1 MFWYTLKVLHKSQSE
16 KVMSKIIIIT
26 GGARSGKSSFAEK
39 LALDMNMRTTYVAT
53 SIPFDDEMKERVRLH
68 KERRPSEWN
77 TVEAYKDLDIAL
89 NKVIDETD
97 VVLLDCVTVM
107 ITNLMMDSISD
118 WDNISVEDAGKVEKL
133 VIDELDK
140 LINYFEELD
149 KILIIVTNEVGLGI
163 VPMYPSARLFR
174 DMAGRANQKLASTAD
189 EVHMCVSGIP
199 LKIK

>member
-97 VVLLDCVTVM
+97 VVLLDCITVM

-133 VIDELDK
+133 VIDELNK

-149 KILIIVTNEVGLGI
+149 KTLIIVTNEVGLGI

-174 DMAGRANQKLASTAD
+174 DMAGRANQKLASIAD

>member
-1 MFWYTLKVLHKSQSE
+1 
-16 KVMSKIIIIT
+16 MSKVIIIT

-77 TVEAYKDLDIAL
+77 TVEAYKDLDKAL

-97 VVLLDCVTVM
+97 VVLLDCITVM

-133 VIDELDK
+133 VIDEIDK
-140 LINYFEELD
+140 LINYFTELD
-149 KILIIVTNEVGLGI
+149 KTLIIVTNEVGLGI

-174 DMAGRANQKLASTAD
+174 DMAGRANQKLVSIAD

>member
-1 MFWYTLKVLHKSQSE
+1 
-16 KVMSKIIIIT
+16 MSKVILIT

-39 LALDMNMRTTYVAT
+39 IALDLNIRTTYVAT

-68 KERRPSEWN
+68 KERRPSTWN
-77 TVEAYKDLDIAL
+77 TVEAYKDLDKAL
-89 NKVIDETD
+89 HKVIDETD
-97 VVLLDCVTVM
+97 IVLLDCITVM

-118 WDNISVEDAGKVEKL
+118 WDNISVEDTRKVEKL

-174 DMAGRANQKLASTAD
+174 DMAGRANQKLASIAD